1 MLGELFHM
9 FKDKNVLV
17 TGSEGMIGR
26 ELVEMLEARGA
37 KIHKADLRLGHDLT
51 YFDKC
56 LEICKGIDFVF
67 HLAGIKGNPKMTGE
81 RPADFFV
88 PMVQFNTNM
97 LEAARRSGVEKFLYT
112 SSIAVLNPETDEYPA
127 WAKMTGEKQIE
138 AYRIQYPDGMK
149 CCIVRPANVYGRY
162 DNFEAKHAM
171 VITDL
176 IRKASTGKLEV
187 WGDGS
192 QVRDFVNSKDAALGM
207 IIVMERM
214 PLEPINLGSGKE
226 YSIREIVNIIA
237 KALNAEVTYDTSKPS
252 GGQKRVMDISKA
264 RTLGFEPQVSIEKGI
279 WEMIEYYKKTHI
291 KT

>member
-1 MLGELFHM
+1 M

-37 KIHKADLRLGHDLT
+37 RVKKADLRLGHDLI

-56 LEICKGIDFVF
+56 LEICKGIEIVF
-67 HLAGIKGNPKMTGE
+67 HLAGIKGNPKMTAE

-97 LEAARRSGVEKFLYT
+97 LEAARLSGVKSFLYT

-176 IRKASTGKLEV
+176 IRKAVTGKLEV

-192 QVRDFVNSKDAALGM
+192 QVRDFVNAKDVALGM
-207 IIVMERM
+207 IIVMEKM
-214 PLEPINLGSGKE
+214 PQEPINLGSGKE
-226 YSIREIVNIIA
+226 YSIKEIVEIIA
-237 KALNAEVTYDTSKPS
+237 KELSAEVTYDTTKPS

-264 RTLGFEPQVSIEKGI
+264 QNLGFEPQISIEKGI
-279 WEMIEYYKKTHI
+279 LEMVEYYKKTHQ

>member
-1 MLGELFHM
+1 
-9 FKDKNVLV
+9 
-17 TGSEGMIGR
+17 
-26 ELVEMLEARGA
+26 MLEPRGA
-37 KIHKADLRLGHDLT
+37 EIHKADLRLGHDLT

-56 LEICKGIDFVF
+56 LEICKGVDFVF
-67 HLAGIKGNPKMTGE
+67 HLAGIKGNPKMTAE

-97 LEAARRSGVEKFLYT
+97 LEAARRSGVKIFLYT

-138 AYRIQYPDGMK
+138 AYRIQYPEGMK

-176 IRKASTGKLEV
+176 IRKAATGKLEV

-192 QVRDFVNSKDAALGM
+192 QVRDFVNAKDVALGM
-207 IIVMERM
+207 LITMENL
-214 PLEPINLGSGKE
+214 PQEPISLGSGNE
-226 YSIREIVNIIA
+226 YTIKQIVEIIS
-237 KALNAEVTYDTSKPS
+237 KAFNSEVTYDTSKPS

-264 RTLGFEPQVSIEKGI
+264 RSIGFEPQVSIEQGI
-279 WEMIEYYKKTHI
+279 LEMIEYYKKTHQ